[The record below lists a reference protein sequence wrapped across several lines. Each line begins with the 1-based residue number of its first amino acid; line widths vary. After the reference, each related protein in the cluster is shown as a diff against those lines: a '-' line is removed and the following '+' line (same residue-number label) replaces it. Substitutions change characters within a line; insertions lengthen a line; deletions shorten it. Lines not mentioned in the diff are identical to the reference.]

1 MEIMKILSVSNVI
14 YEKYLPFHRTTVF
27 GGTME
32 IMKILSVSGYLS
44 FHRTTVFGGTME
56 IMKILGVNS
65 GIKDDIL
72 LS

>member
-32 IMKILSVSGYLS
+32 IMKIL
-44 FHRTTVFGGTME
+44 
-56 IMKILGVNS
+56 GVNS